1 MRGRKPS
8 LRLPFAGHA
17 RTLSP
22 ARQCVSARLVFFS
35 SSKEREPQRQAR
47 PGASP
52 GLSTLIQGGI
62 RLWLSDALQTRDGGG
77 ALGRCIGKGARPFSG
92 GAPSRFD
99 RTGARRKK
107 TDSLSRSPPL
117 QYSQYKVKDI
127 TQADFGRLEIEL
139 AEAEMPGLM
148 SSREEFGPSQPFK
161 VREHRERK
169 PKKKAPTPLFFLHA
183 RPPLIRGVGGPI

>member
-1 MRGRKPS
+1 MYSERGAPFFRRCPFP
-8 LRLPFAGHA
+8 LRSNRRATKENRLTL
-17 RTLSP
+17 TLS
-22 ARQCVSARLVFFS
+22 A
-35 SSKEREPQRQAR
+35 PQH
-47 PGASP
+47 
-52 GLSTLIQGGI
+52 
-62 RLWLSDALQTRDGGG
+62 
-77 ALGRCIGKGARPFSG
+77 
-92 GAPSRFD
+92 
-99 RTGARRKK
+99 
-107 TDSLSRSPPL
+107 
-117 QYSQYKVKDI
+117 SQYKVKDI